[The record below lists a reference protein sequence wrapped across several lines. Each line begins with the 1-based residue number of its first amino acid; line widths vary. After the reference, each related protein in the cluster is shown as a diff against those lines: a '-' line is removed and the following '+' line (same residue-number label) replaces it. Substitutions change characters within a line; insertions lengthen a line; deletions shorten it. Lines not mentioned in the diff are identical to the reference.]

1 MKGKKYEKRQ
11 WVGLLFVAPFIIGFL
26 VFKLYPFVMS
36 FNYSFTEFDLFAGA
50 QYVGLENYIKIF
62 TNDRDFYNSLN
73 VTFIYTLI
81 SVPLKIAFALF
92 IAGVL
97 TTKIRGINLFRT
109 IYYLPSVL
117 GGSIAVSILWKFL
130 FVKDGLINE
139 LLAVIHLGPIDWL
152 GSPDIALYT
161 ISMLTVWQFGS
172 SMVLFLAGL
181 KNVPVDLYEAARV
194 DGAGKVRVFF
204 KITLPMISP
213 IILFNLVMQ
222 SINALQQFTAAFVIT
237 NGGPLKSTYLY
248 GMMLYQQAFE
258 YLNMG
263 YASALSWILF
273 IIIVGL
279 TAIIFKSSSYWTYY
293 EDGGEF

>member
-1 MKGKKYEKRQ
+1 
-11 WVGLLFVAPFIIGFL
+11 
-26 VFKLYPFVMS
+26 MS
-36 FNYSFTEFDLFAGA
+36 LNYSFTEFDLFAGA
-50 QYVGLENYIKIF
+50 QYVGLDNYINIF
-62 TNDRDFYNSLN
+62 TKDRDFYNSLN

-130 FVKDGLINE
+130 FVQDGLINE
-139 LLAVIHLGPIDWL
+139 LLAVINLGPIDWL

-279 TAIIFKSSSYWTYY
+279 TAVIFKSSSYWTYY